1 MPMMNLPSSTN
12 SAMHVTLSPTSFPVL
27 YGNVDMNSTSG
38 VGGGGGNDGFIE
50 SAV

>member
-1 MPMMNLPSSTN
+1 MAKMSLPSSTN

-27 YGNVDMNSTSG
+27 YGNVGMNSTSG
-38 VGGGGGNDGFIE
+38 IGGGGGNDGFVE